1 MNIMNT
7 NEENAK
13 ILADAI
19 RTFAKHPENIDNF
32 ESYLSMHFD
41 KWMELWANNPDKLA
55 YEFKNFAEM
64 I

>member
-1 MNIMNT
+1 MRR

-19 RTFAKHPENIDNF
+19 RTFAEKPENIDNF
-32 ESYLSMHFD
+32 ESYLSNHFD
-41 KWMELWANNPDKLA
+41 TWMQKFAKDPDGLAN
-55 YEFKNFAEM
+55 EFRTFAEM